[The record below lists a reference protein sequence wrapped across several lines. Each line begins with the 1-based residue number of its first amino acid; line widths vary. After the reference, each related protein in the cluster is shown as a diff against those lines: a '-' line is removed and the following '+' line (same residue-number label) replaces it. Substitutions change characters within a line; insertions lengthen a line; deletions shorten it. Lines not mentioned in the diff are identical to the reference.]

1 MLVKDCMTRHPI
13 MIMPTT
19 PAAEAQKVMAEN
31 NIRHL
36 PVTGSGKRLLGLVT
50 RQSFALQ
57 PNMLGSLDVWEISR
71 FLNNFTAE
79 KVMIQAENVRTIAP
93 DVTIERAAQMLME
106 NKIGCL
112 PVIEDEVV
120 VGILTEVDLLHA
132 FQEMLGL
139 PVEGI
144 RVTMRMPDKPGE
156 FAKLT
161 AVLGQHNIG
170 VMGIGTYPTPK
181 HQGYYD
187 VVLKIRNVTAE
198 RAREVLGQVA
208 DQEIVDI
215 RESA

>member
-1 MLVKDCMTRHPI
+1 